1 MERMAQNAG
10 SDREAALKLLMDS
23 LGGIPMDRPGTPA
36 EVAEVVAFLVSDR
49 ASYVTGTEI
58 TVDGGTV
65 PIV

>member
-1 MERMAQNAG
+1 MT
-10 SDREAALKLLMDS
+10 AARGAVIS
-23 LGGIPMDRPGTPA
+23 GTPA

-65 PIV
+65 PTV